1 MPEMAAEKQLEPVT
15 HPQKKCARLSEPATV
30 ALRACNRTHKQAAAE
45 KQLEAALDT
54 ARAAEKRAV
63 AAEARAA
70 ELETAAAE
78 AAEASQGV
86 RESVSAEVRG
96 CLAQRVLHTVGT

>member
-1 MPEMAAEKQLEPVT
+1 MSALQAEVEGLKGRLKQELAAKGSE
-15 HPQKKCARLSEPATV
+15 QKDA
-30 ALRACNRTHKQAAAE
+30 QAAAE

-96 CLAQRVLHTVGT
+96 CPAQCLTQ

>member
-1 MPEMAAEKQLEPVT
+1 M
-15 HPQKKCARLSEPATV
+15 CASF
-30 ALRACNRTHKQAAAE
+30 RACNRTNKQAAAE

-96 CLAQRVLHTVGT
+96 CLAQRVLHTVE

>member
-1 MPEMAAEKQLEPVT
+1 M
-15 HPQKKCARLSEPATV
+15 CASI
-30 ALRACNRTHKQAAAE
+30 RACNRSSPSLRNRTHKQAAAE

-96 CLAQRVLHTVGT
+96 CPAQCLTQ